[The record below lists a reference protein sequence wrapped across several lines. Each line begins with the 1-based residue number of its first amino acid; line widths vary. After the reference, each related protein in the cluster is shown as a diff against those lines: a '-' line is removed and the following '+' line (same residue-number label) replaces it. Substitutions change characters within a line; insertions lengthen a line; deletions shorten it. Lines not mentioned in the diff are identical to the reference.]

1 MDTARKDFFTLDDFN
16 FNGKTVFLRL
26 DVNAPIDPSTGD
38 ILDYSRFNAHVDTIS
53 ELKGSRL
60 VIIAHQSRPGKDDFV
75 SLKAHA
81 SHLGMIVKREVKFVD
96 QLFGSAVTAAIQKM
110 KPGEIIMLENSRFYS
125 EEVSLDGA
133 DLETM
138 KSSNIVRMLSPLMD
152 YYVIDAFPAIHR
164 PQITLTGF
172 RSVKPNVAGR
182 LIEREVKAL
191 EKFRTPSSGR
201 KVAILAGA
209 KINESIT
216 VAESFLEKGVV
227 DHILAGGV
235 VGNAFLYAT
244 GKNIGE
250 RSLSF
255 IKKNNRNY
263 ADLIKKCAELY
274 QKYPDRIVLPDD
286 AVLSPSGRRI
296 EMGSKVPDSDLIADI
311 GVDTIV
317 KFSGFIKNADAI
329 FMNGPMGMYE
339 IDQYSVGTR
348 EVFSDVADS
357 GALTIAGGGH
367 TLSALERMG
376 LIRKITHASTGG
388 GALISYLSGEHMP
401 VLDALRESRKIF
413 AGK

>member
-1 MDTARKDFFTLDDFN
+1 METARKDFFTLDDFN

-26 DVNAPIDPSTGD
+26 DVNAPIEPSTGD
-38 ILDYSRFNAHVDTIS
+38 ILDYSRFNAHVDTIN
-53 ELKGSRL
+53 ELKGSKL

-75 SLKAHA
+75 SLRAHA
-81 SHLGMIVKREVKFVD
+81 SHLGMLIKKEIRFID
-96 QLFGSAVTAAIQKM
+96 QLFGSAVTTAVQKM

-138 KSSNIVRMLSPLMD
+138 VSSNIVRMLSPLMD

-172 RSVKPNVAGR
+172 RSLKPNVAGR
-182 LIEREVKAL
+182 LIEREISAL
-191 EKFRTPSSGR
+191 EKFRAPSTGK

-216 VAESFLEKGVV
+216 VAGSFLEKGVV

-235 VGNAFLYAT
+235 VGNAFLYAI

-250 RSLSF
+250 RSLAF
-255 IKKNNRNY
+255 IKKNNKNY
-263 ADLIKKCAELY
+263 AELIKKCSDLY
-274 QKYPDRIVLPDD
+274 SKYPGRIILPDD
-286 AVLSPSGRRI
+286 AVLNPSGRRVEI
-296 EMGSKVPDSDLIADI
+296 GSKIQDSDLIADI

-317 KFSGFIKNADAI
+317 KFSGYIKKADAI

-348 EVFSDVADS
+348 EVFSEVAES

-376 LIRKITHASTGG
+376 LMRKITHASTGG

-401 VLDALRESRKIF
+401 VLDALRESLKIF

>member
-1 MDTARKDFFTLDDFN
+1 VETARKDFFTLDDFN

-26 DVNAPIDPSTGD
+26 DVNAPIEPSTGD
-38 ILDYSRFNAHVDTIS
+38 ILDYSRFNAHVDTIN
-53 ELKGSRL
+53 ELKGSKL

-75 SLKAHA
+75 SLRAHA
-81 SHLGMIVKREVKFVD
+81 SHLGMLIKKEIRFID
-96 QLFGSAVTAAIQKM
+96 QLFGSAVTTAVQKM

-138 KSSNIVRMLSPLMD
+138 VSSNIVRMLSPLMD

-172 RSVKPNVAGR
+172 RSLKPNVAGR
-182 LIEREVKAL
+182 LIEREISAL
-191 EKFRTPSSGR
+191 EKFRAPSTGK

-216 VAESFLEKGVV
+216 VAGSFLEKGVV

-235 VGNAFLYAT
+235 VGNAFLYAI

-250 RSLSF
+250 RSLAF
-255 IKKNNRNY
+255 IKKNNKNY
-263 ADLIKKCAELY
+263 AELIKKCSDLY
-274 QKYPDRIVLPDD
+274 SKYPGRIILPDD
-286 AVLSPSGRRI
+286 AVLNPSGRRVEI
-296 EMGSKVPDSDLIADI
+296 GSKIQDSDLIADI

-317 KFSGFIKNADAI
+317 KFSGYIKKADAI

-348 EVFSDVADS
+348 EVFSEVAES

-376 LIRKITHASTGG
+376 LMRKITHASTGG

-401 VLDALRESRKIF
+401 VLDALRESLKIF